1 MSLELSAALY
11 PNSRNAA
18 LLDGSVA
25 PEGVRLLAN
34 ALTPGEMFWRQL
46 KFGEFDV
53 SEMSFA
59 SFIIATSHG
68 RTPWLALPVFTERRF
83 FHTGILVR
91 RDAGIATPADLRD
104 RAVGVPEYQQTAV
117 CWIRGILEHHFGVDW
132 RTFSWFM
139 ERSPERSHGG
149 ATGFRPPARF
159 AYVAPDDSLG
169 AMMLDGRLD
178 AALFY
183 SVRNTILDRRTID
196 LATDARVRLL
206 FPDPVAE
213 GRRYYAET
221 NTFPINHCVIVRR
234 SLVAEHPEI
243 ARSLYDAFVAAK
255 AANTARAASLAAP
268 YAETGGLAAHAL
280 DGDPLAYGVRANR
293 AVLETIATYLY
304 EQALTER
311 VVALDE
317 LFAPATLEV

>member
-1 MSLELSAALY
+1 MLELSAALY
-11 PNSRNAA
+11 PNARNRA
-18 LLDGSVA
+18 LLDDTVS
-25 PEGVRLLAN
+25 PDGVRLLAN

-68 RTPWLALPVFTERRF
+68 PTPWVALPVFTERRF

-91 RDAGIATPADLRD
+91 RDAGIASPADLRD

-117 CWIRGILEHHFGVDW
+117 CWIRGILEHDFGVDW
-132 RTFSWFM
+132 RTFAWFM

-149 ATGFRPPARF
+149 ATGFRAPARLT
-159 AYVAPDDSLG
+159 YLTPDESLG
-169 AMMLDGRLD
+169 RMLLDGRID
-178 AALFY
+178 ATLFY

-196 LATDARVRLL
+196 LAADPRVAPL
-206 FPDPVAE
+206 FPDAEAE
-213 GRRYYAET
+213 GRRYYAAT
-221 NTFPINHCVIVRR
+221 GVFPINHCVVVRR
-234 SLVAEHPEI
+234 ALVEADPSLALC
-243 ARSLYDAFVAAK
+243 LYDAFVAAK
-255 AANTARAASLAAP
+255 RVLRERTRSLLAPFVEGGGVPANAVAA
-268 YAETGGLAAHAL
+268 
-280 DGDPLAYGVRANR
+280 DPLAYGVVANR
-293 AVLETIATYLY
+293 TVLETIATYLH

>member
-1 MSLELSAALY
+1 MQ
-11 PNSRNAA
+11 
-18 LLDGSVA
+18 LL
-25 PEGVRLLAN
+25 PN

-46 KFGEFDV
+46 KFEEFDV
-53 SEMSFA
+53 SEMSIA
-59 SFIIATSHG
+59 SLTIATSHG
-68 RTPWLALPVFTERRF
+68 PTPWVALPVFTERRF

-91 RDAGIATPADLRD
+91 RDAGIASPADLRD

-117 CWIRGILEHHFGVDW
+117 CWIRGILEHRLRRVDW

-159 AYVAPDDSLG
+159 AYVAPDDSL
-169 AMMLDGRLD
+169 AEMMLDGRID
-178 AALFY
+178 ATLFY

-196 LATDARVRLL
+196 LATDPRIFRPL
-206 FPDPVAE
+206 FPDAVAE

-221 NTFPINHCVIVRR
+221 HTFPINHCVIVRR
-234 SLVAEHPEI
+234 SLVAEHPEL
-243 ARSLYDAFVAAK
+243 ARNLYDAFAAAK
-255 AANTARAASLAAP
+255 TTMHARAASLAAP
-268 YAETGGLAAHAL
+268 HAETGGLAPHAL

-293 AVLETIATYLY
+293 ATLETIATYLH